1 MLVNAIKEYQ
11 LRVDNQLKQRF
22 STLEDTAP
30 QLKAAMTHGALL
42 GENAFVPSWFTVSGK
57 CLA

>member
-11 LRVDNQLKQRF
+11 LRVDDQLKQRF

-42 GENAFVPSWFTVSGK
+42 GGK
-57 CLA
+57 RIRPFLEIGRAHV